1 MYSDDSKLVSELAIR
16 ISENILNGI
25 YPPNSRLR
33 QEALAAE
40 FQVSRTPIREAL
52 NQLEAKGLVIQRKRQ
67 GAIVASPSVRDVR
80 ENYQVRSDVEG
91 LAAELAATWITDG
104 QLQRLRQIHEQFQ
117 NAVSQ
122 LNHYADRG
130 DGEDAAQAGATSALN
145 QWIQTNGEF
154 HALIYEAS
162 NNACLQRIIRELHLG
177 YTRNILTT
185 TAMGMYKHRM
195 EQNIAHHAEILQA
208 MTRRDPQAARAAMRK
223 HILESG
229 DFIVAWLEAH
239 AEPAKMV

>member
-162 NNACLQRIIRELHLG
+162 NNACLQRIISDLHVS
-177 YTRNILTT
+177 YTRNVQSASAL
-185 TAMGMYKHRM
+185 GMYKHRM
-195 EQNIAHHAEILQA
+195 ENNIRHHEDILHALEQ
-208 MTRRDPQAARAAMRK
+208 RDPKEAREAMAR
-223 HILESG
+223 HIIESG
-229 DFIVAWLEAH
+229 EFVASWLDNQNH
-239 AEPAKMV
+239 I

>member
-1 MYSDDSKLVSELAIR
+1 MSELASR
-16 ISENILNGI
+16 ISENILSGV
-25 YPPNSRLR
+25 YPPGSRLR

-52 NQLEAKGLVIQRKRQ
+52 NQLEAKGLVVQRKRQ

-80 ENYQVRSDVEG
+80 ENYQVRSEVEG

-117 NAVSQ
+117 NAVLE
-122 LNHYADRG
+122 LNRYADTENR
-130 DGEDAAQAGATSALN
+130 ERSADEGSAEALSK
-145 QWIQTNGEF
+145 WIQTNSEF

-162 NNACLQRIIRELHLG
+162 NNACLLRIIRELHLG

-195 EQNIAHHAEILQA
+195 EQNITHHAEVLQA
-208 MTRRDPQAARAAMRK
+208 LMRRDPEAARAAMRK

-229 DFIVAWLEAH
+229 DFVVAWLEAH
-239 AEPAKMV
+239 AEPRLK

>member
-1 MYSDDSKLVSELAIR
+1 MQSDDSKLVSDLAGR
-16 ISENILNGI
+16 ISEKILAGV

-52 NQLEAKGLVIQRKRQ
+52 NQLEAKGLVVQRKRQ

-80 ENYQVRSDVEG
+80 ENYQVRSEVEG
-91 LAAELAATWITDG
+91 LAAELAAIWITDS
-104 QLQRLRQIHEQFQ
+104 QLDRLVKIHERFGA
-117 NAVSQ
+117 AVSHLKQ
-122 LNHYADRG
+122 VAD
-130 DGEDAAQAGATSALN
+130 DGEESPSRPREAPAALD
-145 QWIQTNGEF
+145 QWIQTNAEF

-162 NNACLQRIIRELHLG
+162 NNTCLQKIIRELHLG

-185 TAMGMYKHRM
+185 TAMGMYQHRM
-195 EQNIAHHAEILQA
+195 EQNIRHHAEILNALLQ
-208 MTRRDPQAARAAMRK
+208 RDPQASRAAMRK

-239 AEPAKMV
+239 RDALLTP